1 MPIADYVN
9 MKMGWNETNATATLK
24 SKAEIEEKN
33 KKRKNLRGQG
43 AKDRGREGGNFSGDQ
58 QMNERGE
65 YAFKNRENEKKISP
79 YKKSGD
85 LDKLKMYLSDEKEVK
100 KSGETINE
108 FRIQENAEL
117 QKMVTESNDAM
128 ASAVEQQKQMVASM
142 ASQSSGGGGQPE
154 DVPIITPNFSQ
165 WNEADPFF
173 VSKFNTFSS
182 NTPDMHCTNKLK

>member
-1 MPIADYVN
+1 MCIRDRSVV
-9 MKMGWNETNATATLK
+9 E
-24 SKAEIEEKN
+24 KAVEI
-33 KKRKNLRGQG
+33 
-43 AKDRGREGGNFSGDQ
+43 KDKIGD
-58 QMNERGE
+58 
-65 YAFKNRENEKKISP
+65 K
-79 YKKSGD
+79 
-85 LDKLKMYLSDEKEVK
+85 
-100 KSGETINE
+100 INE

-128 ASAVEQQKQMVASM
+128 ASAVEQQNQMVASM